1 MCILLRTVGEGNTFE
16 SPPHTSAEILLTRL
30 CLPPSS
36 RLLLP
41 YHNAPTTL
49 QHHSSPAKIPP
60 PTKIPV
66 PSNRAHQRD
75 CLSLP
80 SGQSCTNPRPPS
92 GQGPSHP
99 INTPTPI
106 VAPPFPFPPSPKK
119 KLIDQPPKRPHRGLR
134 SRSLSKGNKIFQP
147 RFQYHG
153 SSVLCAPC
161 RSPLG
166 AFSLRCNLATSVAL
180 DATLLHVF
188 ALPVLETPWHA
199 TWNQSNQSRFGWSIF
214 GLKSRVWELA
224 MPGVWVTVYGVLCPC
239 LSNI

>member
-1 MCILLRTVGEGNTFE
+1 MFTAIFAPVASISQRPHDTPTSLIPCKDTTTNQDTRTIKSST
-16 SPPHTSAEILLTRL
+16 PARL
-30 CLPPSS
+30 SVTAKRSKL
-36 RLLLP
+36 
-41 YHNAPTTL
+41 HEPT
-49 QHHSSPAKIPP
+49 
-60 PTKIPV
+60 
-66 PSNRAHQRD
+66 
-75 CLSLP
+75 
-80 SGQSCTNPRPPS
+80 PPS